1 MSVDRLTKTALQK
14 ILNGRVKEDA
24 ICVVKFYS
32 NNCHLCHNLKDEYT
46 KIATENDDT
55 DLHFFAF
62 NIQDYLEAEKIIGFS
77 GVPSISL
84 IKTGGLR
91 PRIRVLKDPEK
102 PYKNMWHNPKDIIEF
117 IEKEK

>member
-1 MSVDRLTKTALQK
+1 MSVDRLSKKALQK
-14 ILNGRVKEDA
+14 ILSGQIKEDA
-24 ICVVKFYS
+24 TCVVKFYS
-32 NNCHLCHNLKDEYT
+32 NSCHLCHNLKDTYED
-46 KIATENDDT
+46 IAGQYQ

-62 NIQDYLEAEKIIGFS
+62 NIQDYPTAEKILGFK

-102 PYKNMWHNPKDIIEF
+102 PYEEMWFNPKDIVEF